1 MDNRY
6 ILITAA
12 KNEEAYIEGAIQSVL
27 RQNLLPVAW
36 FIVDDGSTDRTPQIV
51 ERFAAQHP
59 FIHLRRIGSASDT
72 RDFGS
77 KDKAINATY
86 QAVRELKFDFVGV
99 HDADITLER
108 EDYFESIL
116 GEFER
121 NPGLGITGGY
131 IYEPFQGGWQCR
143 KGNSTDSVPGSVQM
157 FRRKYFELMGG
168 FTPLRYGGSDSLAE
182 LDVLIAGGE
191 VFSRSD
197 LRVFH
202 YRPTSSAVGIWR
214 GIFRTGFEDASLG
227 YHPVFEVFKCLR
239 RLTSRPIVAGSA
251 VRFCGY
257 LWWKMMGRKPVI
269 HPAKVAFLR
278 QQQLTKLR
286 SRLWPLGVRVRRQS
300 SRS

>member
-1 MDNRY
+1 MNNRY
-6 ILITAA
+6 ILLTAA
-12 KNEEAYIEGAIQSVL
+12 KNEETYIEETIRSVL

-36 FIVDDGSTDRTPQIV
+36 FIIDDGSTDRTPQIV

-59 FIHLRRIGSASDT
+59 FICLRRIGSASNT

-77 KDKAINATY
+77 KDKAINMTY
-86 QAVRELKFDFVGV
+86 QAVRELGFDYVGV

-116 GEFER
+116 GEFQR
-121 NPGLGITGGY
+121 NPALGITGGF
-131 IYEPFQGGWQCR
+131 IYERVRGVWQCR
-143 KGNSTDSVPGSVQM
+143 KGNSPDSVPGSVQM

-182 LDVLIAGGE
+182 LDVLVAGGE
-191 VFSRSD
+191 VFSRPD

-202 YRPTSSAVGIWR
+202 YRPTSSAAGIWR
-214 GIFRTGFEDASLG
+214 GIFRSGLEDASLG

-239 RLTSRPIVAGSA
+239 RLTCRPIMAGSA

-257 LWWKMMGRKPVI
+257 LWWKVMGRKPVI
-269 HPAKVAFLR
+269 QPAKVAFLR
-278 QQQLTKLR
+278 KQQLTKLK
-286 SRLWPLGVRVRRQS
+286 SRLWPLGVRPRRQS
-300 SRS
+300 SG